1 MNDQFLSQEVI
12 FEMVQLPFYLVL
24 YLKKDYSVFVL
35 LEKTFKTINHPN
47 FSVRL
52 APAVFLRYQVRL
64 LSKRAAHV
72 TKFIK
77 IQTGGTTPK
86 LSETFKQL
94 LKTSKQNEN
103 NTKIQRID
111 KLIRLK
117 LIEIMVSENLLA
129 SQFFYQ
135 LIVIVCNV

>member
-1 MNDQFLSQEVI
+1 M
-12 FEMVQLPFYLVL
+12 
-24 YLKKDYSVFVL
+24 
-35 LEKTFKTINHPN
+35 
-47 FSVRL
+47 
-52 APAVFLRYQVRL
+52 
-64 LSKRAAHV
+64 
-72 TKFIK
+72 
-77 IQTGGTTPK
+77 
-86 LSETFKQL
+86 QL

-129 SQFFYQ
+129 LQFFYQ